1 MISNSCCGNIRNIVS
16 DMCHTSCACGHMS
29 ISHAFFVPF
38 RSQAACH
45 FVAYKFCIQC
55 TGCTFCESCTLC
67 ALYVYTTGNSTHI
80 FCWLFCNKVWAV
92 GVVVVPIWFWMTGPM
107 VLDSHTEGLLR
118 RRFRPP
124 PPPTLYVL
132 WEKRNMPAFCAAKQL
147 LVYPLWCSFSHVG
160 LLFKRHI
167 Y

>member
-1 MISNSCCGNIRNIVS
+1 MI
-16 DMCHTSCACGHMS
+16 CATHLVHVGICQSLMH
-29 ISHAFFVPF
+29 FFVPF

-118 RRFRPP
+118 RLLGRSRQA
-124 PPPTLYVL
+124 YVL

-147 LVYPLWCSFSHVG
+147 LVYTHFGALSPTMAYCLRDIYLQISHHHDMTA
-160 LLFKRHI
+160 FYI
-167 Y
+167 